1 MSDVIAA
8 WMYTRPRVRRVW
20 FMFQA
25 IWAFSIA
32 AVYFAPRATADT
44 LSAAWGFTG
53 LHDSYG
59 VPIGAHFVA
68 VVPLTEMIGN
78 NGPQFGVSPDTWGPA
93 IMSSL
98 ATAGTY
104 AQLNEALAA
113 ETAFLIFICSVG
125 IWIIKFALGVVWL
138 GWLAAVA
145 APIVD
150 TLKMIVAKTHLLEG
164 GIIVCIIVGGFVCL
178 TTGYATGIGIIVS
191 GFAALILFW
200 VLLRDPVG
208 ELVSDNGIL
217 GMGRSLGYSIAQGV
231 VNNGP
236 ITAGGTSAQL
246 DTLCSWLV
254 DVLVRDIIQL
264 LTFGQ
269 VIDGIPGCAA
279 KYNAGLLSGIGDAP
293 ATYIKTCAPQAYDH
307 ALHLDFLTVGLFF
320 CCNLGICV
328 ILLAVDYMGMEAFRV
343 GFKAFWNVLI
353 LVPAAAM
360 ATFPGP
366 PRQAAKKA
374 AARMLLHGA
383 EMIAG
388 TAGLGIL
395 VLIMAGVTRGTLP
408 GTIGMTD
415 PLAKVLVMTLIAV
428 AGAFAFRFALLKM
441 FGDRGIPGPIRAVK
455 GTFRTVTGAARTVNE
470 VDYAGRVLK
479 STGGRLQELRQ
490 QRAQARKG
498 KGEDDA
504 DGTGPKAPGRK
515 AHPPTTGPGRGTS
528 ASGASGA
535 GPNRPGGNSPTA
547 PPSAPRS
554 PRPPTG
560 DGVAPAP
567 ASGSRA
573 RSAVAQTGRTAAK
586 DAAWAGA
593 TAVAPEV
600 TVPAKAAAT
609 VAHRL
614 HHGNGHSSGSHGAAP
629 GRAAG
634 SQAAAPA
641 PSRSSEP
648 HTGLGHS
655 SGASSKPQPP
665 AADTPPPA
673 PPGRN
678 TPRPD
683 QRR

>member
-8 WMYTRPRVRRVW
+8 WMYTRPRARRVW

-25 IWAFSIA
+25 IWAFSIT

-68 VVPLTEMIGN
+68 VVPLTAMIGN

-138 GWLAAVA
+138 GWLAAIA

-191 GFAALILFW
+191 GFVALILFW

-208 ELVSDNGIL
+208 ELVSDNGVL

-236 ITAGGTSAQL
+236 ISAGDTSKQL

-269 VIDGIPGCAA
+269 VIDDIPHCADM
-279 KYNAGLLSGIGDAP
+279 YNAGLLSGIGDAP
-293 ATYIKTCAPQAYDH
+293 ATYIKACAPQAYDH

-528 ASGASGA
+528 ASGA

-567 ASGSRA
+567 SSGSRA
-573 RSAVAQTGRTAAK
+573 RSAVTQAGRTAAK

-600 TVPAKAAAT
+600 AVPAKAAAA

-634 SQAAAPA
+634 NQAAAPA

-648 HTGLGHS
+648 HTGFGHNGS
-655 SGASSKPQPP
+655 ATSKPQPP

-683 QRR
+683 QRQ

>member
-1 MSDVIAA
+1 MSDLVAA
-8 WMYTRPRVRRVW
+8 WMYSRPRVRRVW
-20 FMFQA
+20 LMFQA
-25 IWAFSIA
+25 IWAFSIT
-32 AVYFAPRATADT
+32 AVYTAPKATADT
-44 LSAAWGFTG
+44 LSAAWNFTG
-53 LHDSYG
+53 LHDSFG

-78 NGPQFGVSPDTWGPA
+78 NGPQFGMSPDTWGPA
-93 IMSSL
+93 IMSALS
-98 ATAGTY
+98 TAGTY

-145 APIVD
+145 EPIVE
-150 TLKMIVAKTHLLEG
+150 TLKMMVAKTHLLAG
-164 GIIVCIIVGGFVCL
+164 GIGVCIVVGGFVCL
-178 TTGYATGIGIIVS
+178 TTGYASGAAIIVG
-191 GFAALILFW
+191 GFVALLLFW

-208 ELVSDNGIL
+208 ELVSDNGVL

-236 ITAGGTSAQL
+236 VAAGGTSAQL

-269 VIDGIPGCAA
+269 VIDTVPGCAA
-279 KYNAGLLSGIGDAP
+279 RYNAGLLSGIGDAP
-293 ATYIKTCAPQAYDH
+293 ATYIKMCAPQAYEH
-307 ALHLDFLTVGLFF
+307 ATHIDFLTVGLFF

-383 EMIAG
+383 EMIAA

-415 PLAKVLVMTLIAV
+415 PLAKVMVMTLIAV
-428 AGAFAFRFALLKM
+428 AGAFAFRVALLRM
-441 FGDRGIPGPIRAVK
+441 FGDKGIPGPVRAVK

-470 VDYAGRVLK
+470 VDYAGRVVK
-479 STGGRLQELRQ
+479 GVGTRLRDRV
-490 QRAQARKG
+490 QRAASGQG
-498 KGEDDA
+498 QGEN
-504 DGTGPKAPGRK
+504 GGGSGPKAPGRK
-515 AHPPTTGPGRGTS
+515 AHPPTTGPGRTS
-528 ASGASGA
+528 PGAGSPASGKAGP
-535 GPNRPGGNSPTA
+535 GPNRPGGGSPSGNGAST
-547 PPSAPRS
+547 
-554 PRPPTG
+554 PRPPIG
-560 DGVAPAP
+560 DGVAPPPSTSSKAK
-567 ASGSRA
+567 AA
-573 RSAVAQTGRTAAK
+573 AVQGGRDAAK
-586 DAAWAGA
+586 AAAWTAA

-600 TVPAKAAAT
+600 AVPAKAAST
-609 VAHRL
+609 LLHRGG
-614 HHGNGHSSGSHGAAP
+614 HGHNGGGSHGKAP
-629 GRAAG
+629 GRAGASPAPAPAPPRG
-634 SQAAAPA
+634 AAPA
-641 PSRSSEP
+641 PNG
-648 HTGLGHS
+648 HTSAL
-655 SGASSKPQPP
+655 KPQPP
-665 AADTPPPA
+665 APNPSAPQPPA
-673 PPGRN
+673 PGRS

-683 QRR
+683 QRQ

>member
-1 MSDVIAA
+1 MSETIAA

-25 IWAFSIA
+25 IWAFSIS
-32 AVYFAPRATADT
+32 AVYFAPNATADT
-44 LSAAWGFTG
+44 LSAAWNFTG

-68 VVPLTEMIGN
+68 VVPLTEMIGS

-125 IWIIKFALGVVWL
+125 IWIVKFALGVVWL
-138 GWLAAVA
+138 GWLAAIA
-145 APIVD
+145 EPIVE
-150 TLKMIVAKTHLLEG
+150 TLKMIVARTHLLAAG
-164 GIIVCIIVGGFVCL
+164 VGVCVVVGGFICL
-178 TTGYATGIGIIVS
+178 TTGYAAGIGIILS
-191 GFAALILFW
+191 GFVAFILFW

-208 ELVSDNGIL
+208 DLVSDNGVL
-217 GMGRSLGYSIAQGV
+217 GMGRSIGYSIAQGV

-236 ITAGGTSAQL
+236 VAAGGTSAQL

-254 DVLVRDIIQL
+254 DVLVRDIMQL

-269 VIDGIPGCAA
+269 VIDTIPGCAA

-293 ATYIKTCAPQAYDH
+293 ATYIKACAPQAYEH

-428 AGAFAFRFALLKM
+428 AGAFAFRIALLRM

-455 GTFRTVTGAARTVNE
+455 GTYRTVTGAARTVNE
-470 VDYAGRVLK
+470 VDYAGRVIKGAGDRLRDFRK
-479 STGGRLQELRQ
+479 S
-490 QRAQARKG
+490 RAEARKG
-498 KGEDDA
+498 ENDP

-515 AHPPTTGPGRGTS
+515 AHPPTTGPGRGTPS
-528 ASGASGA
+528 SSASGA
-535 GPNRPGGNSPTA
+535 GPNRPGGNTPTA
-547 PPSAPRS
+547 PPTAPRS
-554 PRPPTG
+554 PKPPTG
-560 DGVAPAP
+560 DGVAPP
-567 ASGSRA
+567 PSSDSRA
-573 RSAVAQTGRTAAK
+573 RSAAAQTGRAAAK

-600 TVPAKAAAT
+600 AVPAKAAAT

-614 HHGNGHSSGSHGAAP
+614 HHGNGHGHGSGSHGAAP
-629 GRAAG
+629 GRAVG
-634 SQAAAPA
+634 NQPAAHPQNRVGQ
-641 PSRSSEP
+641 PP
-648 HTGLGHS
+648 TGLGHNS
-655 SGASSKPQPP
+655 SSAKPQAP
-665 AADTPPPA
+665 AVDTPPPA
-673 PPGRN
+673 PPGRQ

-683 QRR
+683 ERQ

>member
-1 MSDVIAA
+1 MSEFFAA
-8 WMYTRPRVRRVW
+8 WMYTHPRARRVW

-25 IWAFSIA
+25 IWAFSII
-32 AVYFAPRATADT
+32 AVYTAPNATADT
-44 LSAAWGFTG
+44 LSAAWNFTG

-68 VVPLTEMIGN
+68 VVPLTEMIGAS
-78 NGPQFGVSPDTWGPA
+78 GPQFGVSPDTWGPA
-93 IMSSL
+93 IMSAL

-113 ETAFLIFICSVG
+113 ETAFLIFIASVG
-125 IWIIKFALGVVWL
+125 IWIIKFALGVLWL
-138 GWLAAVA
+138 GWLAAIA

-164 GIIVCIIVGGFVCL
+164 GIVVCIIVGGFVCL

-217 GMGRSLGYSIAQGV
+217 GMGRSIGYSIAQGV
-231 VNNGP
+231 VQNGP
-236 ITAGGTSAQL
+236 VAAGGTSAQL

-254 DVLVRDIIQL
+254 DVLVRDLIQL

-269 VIDGIPGCAA
+269 VVDTIPGCAA
-279 KYNAGLLSGIGDAP
+279 RYNAGLLSGIGDAP
-293 ATYIKTCAPQAYDH
+293 ATYIKACAPQAYEH

-320 CCNLGICV
+320 CCNLLICV

-353 LVPAAAM
+353 LVPVAAM

-415 PLAKVLVMTLIAV
+415 TLAKMLVMTLIAV
-428 AGAFAFRFALLKM
+428 AGAFAFRFALLRM
-441 FGDRGIPGPIRAVK
+441 FGDHGIPGPIRAVK

-479 STGGRLQELRQ
+479 SAGGRLRDLRQ
-490 QRAQARKG
+490 SRAEAR

-504 DGTGPKAPGRK
+504 NGTGPKAPGRK
-515 AHPPTTGPGRGTS
+515 AHPPTTGPGRGNS
-528 ASGASGA
+528 ATGANGS

-547 PPSAPRS
+547 PPKAPSS

-560 DGVAPAP
+560 DGVAPP
-567 ASGSRA
+567 PSTASKARA
-573 RSAVAQTGRTAAK
+573 TAAQAGRTAAK

-600 TVPAKAAAT
+600 AVPAKAAAA

-614 HHGNGHSSGSHGAAP
+614 NHGHNQGHGHGKGSHGSAP
-629 GRAAG
+629 GRSAG
-634 SQAAAPA
+634 HQPAAPTPGPA
-641 PSRSSEP
+641 QNGQTSP
-648 HTGLGHS
+648 L
-655 SGASSKPQPP
+655 KPQPK
-665 AADTPPPA
+665 AADTPPPPA
-673 PPGRN
+673 PGRS
-678 TPRPD
+678 TSRPD
-683 QRR
+683 QRQ

>member
-68 VVPLTEMIGN
+68 VVPLTEMIGS

-138 GWLAAVA
+138 GWLAAIA

-208 ELVSDNGIL
+208 ELVSDNGVL

-293 ATYIKTCAPQAYDH
+293 ATYIKACAPQAYDH

-479 STGGRLQELRQ
+479 TTGGRLQELRQ

-528 ASGASGA
+528 ATGASGA

-554 PRPPTG
+554 PMPPTG

-567 ASGSRA
+567 SSGSRA
-573 RSAVAQTGRTAAK
+573 RSAVTQTGRAAAK

-600 TVPAKAAAT
+600 AVPAKAAAA

-629 GRAAG
+629 GRAGG

-641 PSRSSEP
+641 PGRSSEP
-648 HTGLGHS
+648 HTGFGHS
-655 SGASSKPQPP
+655 GSATSKPQPP

-673 PPGRN
+673 PPGR
-678 TPRPD
+678 TAPRPD